1 THFLSS
7 LVAPSN
13 PSARFGVSL
22 CVSSHRQSSRPVM
35 TRVAFSTVR
44 IRPSTLGI
52 LENTPGTC
60 RQGENLQGRKEAI
73 PAKVLRRTITCVQ
86 VRNVPLCGA
95 RSWWP
100 AKQHG
105 QHLNGLKPSPAA
117 AGGEETSLAACLL
130 AGSR

>member
-1 THFLSS
+1 M
-7 LVAPSN
+7 
-13 PSARFGVSL
+13 

-35 TRVAFSTVR
+35 TRVAFSTVH

-52 LENTPGTC
+52 LENTPG
-60 RQGENLQGRKEAI
+60 ENPQGRKEAI
-73 PAKVLRRTITCVQ
+73 PAKVLRRTDTCAQ

-95 RSWWP
+95 PSWWP

-117 AGGEETSLAACLL
+117 AGCEETSLAACLL

>member
-1 THFLSS
+1 
-7 LVAPSN
+7 
-13 PSARFGVSL
+13 
-22 CVSSHRQSSRPVM
+22 M

-44 IRPSTLGI
+44 IRPSILGI
-52 LENTPGTC
+52 LENTP
-60 RQGENLQGRKEAI
+60 GENLQGRKEAI

-95 RSWWP
+95 PSWWP